1 MVVEGKSHLMNTA
14 FKPLDTEHFN
24 KLPVVLSSGSFNI
37 FTHSITTFTHS
48 NDPILSRFDYI
59 IDNHYH
65 NNKVA
70 WKLEHRDFINMFF
83 HQKGD

>member
-1 MVVEGKSHLMNTA
+1 MNSA
-14 FKPLDTEHFN
+14 FKPPVSEHFN

-37 FTHSITTFTHS
+37 FTQLSTTITHS

-70 WKLEHRDFINMFF
+70 WKLEHRDFIYVFPS
-83 HQKGD
+83 KGTSF